1 MSIFHYL
8 FNRLEYNRTGK
19 DHRNVFSD
27 IFDLFLDLVHDER
40 MKSFGCDEIDNESE
54 SVRNEVFQVRTCHQ
68 TDWLV
73 EFNNNVDITLFC
85 LFSF

>member
-1 MSIFHYL
+1 
-8 FNRLEYNRTGK
+8 
-19 DHRNVFSD
+19 
-27 IFDLFLDLVHDER
+27 
-40 MKSFGCDEIDNESE
+40 MKSFGCDGIDNETK
-54 SVRNEVFQVRTCHQ
+54 SVRNEVFQVRKCHQ